1 MVRYNQRASI
11 LEVGNSKILVTLP
24 GILAV
29 GLIVFFFVISTIV
42 AADFKRALIPDES
55 WHIAVSQYFAST
67 PGIPPDIPET
77 YELGVLTHK
86 PYLYHWI
93 NARLLNLLNLV
104 LSEVGNYKI
113 LVAFRFVGV
122 LYTTLAVVFCYLLS
136 REIIK
141 NPWWRIMPLFLLT
154 STLMFVFHSAGVNYD
169 NLTNLCAFAGI
180 YYLVKLL
187 KGEAYY
193 RNTLLWM
200 IWILAGALVKVT
212 TLPLLA
218 VMTVIWVV
226 YTFINRRK
234 IDFKINFDWKIILLV
249 VVFAVFVG
257 LNFMLYGVNLI
268 QYRAVIPSCTMVL
281 TDSECSQHPVYLRDK
296 NAADNLSIAQ
306 MFNGNAPDPLTWL
319 VGWWFPTMIKMMFG
333 FAGFKWYI
341 PSDLF
346 IALYQ
351 WWFLGV
357 VFLAVFFWKKPSLP
371 VLGLIAIVV
380 FYILT
385 LLQTNLAAELK
396 SGFKHLGI
404 QGRYLFPV
412 LGGIYVL
419 FGHYAE
425 RIPNRIAAGTTAVV
439 TFALFFFNSPIWVMT
454 YPRLIAY
461 PSTVITAEEAS
472 VPLVNGSEVIQ
483 DFQSE
488 CSGEIKQLEVL
499 VSSGQLLS
507 PQPVKLMLTD
517 MDNPQI
523 IAEQQ
528 AVSAPGE
535 NQAWVVFP
543 LNMQQNTR
551 HRHLRIALSAEGV
564 EEGQPLKIW
573 NTTTN
578 VYLFGDAIINGIP
591 TNKDLVFRY
600 TCKRPALKDWFYE

>member
-1 MVRYNQRASI
+1 MVRYNQHASI
-11 LEVGNSKILVTLP
+11 LEIGNSKISVTLP
-24 GILAV
+24 GLLAV
-29 GLIVFFFVISTIV
+29 GLIFLFFAISTIV
-42 AADFKRALIPDES
+42 ATDFKRGIVPDED
-55 WHIAVSQYFAST
+55 WHIAVSQHFAST
-67 PGIPPDIPET
+67 WGIPSDTPET
-77 YELGVLTHK
+77 YSLGVLTQK

-104 LSEVGNYKI
+104 FSDGSNYKI
-113 LVAFRFVGV
+113 LVTFRLAGV

-136 REIIK
+136 REVIK
-141 NPWWRIMPLFLLT
+141 NPWWQLMPLFLLT

-187 KGEAYY
+187 KGEAFYQ
-193 RNTLLWM
+193 NTLLWM
-200 IWILAGALVKVT
+200 IWALAGALVKVT

-218 VMTVIWVV
+218 VMAVIWIV
-226 YTFINRRK
+226 YTFLKRRQ
-234 IDFKINFDWKIILLV
+234 IDFKIVLDWKIVLLLV
-249 VVFAVFVG
+249 VFTVLVV
-257 LNFMLYGVNLI
+257 LNFLLYGVNIL
-268 QYRAVIPSCTMVL
+268 QYRAVLPSCTMVL
-281 TDSECSQHPVYLRDK
+281 PESECIKNAVYLRDK
-296 NAADNLSIAQ
+296 NAEENLSFSQ
-306 MFNGNAPDPLTWL
+306 MFNGNAPDPFTWL
-319 VGWWFPTMIKMMFG
+319 VGWWFPTMVKMTFG
-333 FAGFKWYI
+333 FAGFMWYT
-341 PSDLF
+341 PSELV

-357 VFLAVFFWKKPSLP
+357 VILAIWYWKKPSLP

-439 TFALFFFNSPIWVMT
+439 TLALFFLNSPIWVMT
-454 YPRLIAY
+454 YPRLIPY
-461 PSTVITAEEAS
+461 PSTAITAEEAS
-472 VPLVNGSEVIQ
+472 VPLISGSEVFQ

-488 CSGEIKQLEVL
+488 CSGEIDQLEVL
-499 VSSGQLLS
+499 VSTGQTQS
-507 PQPVKLMLTD
+507 QQSVKMLLTD
-517 MDNPQI
+517 LDNQQI

-528 AVSAPGE
+528 TLSAPGK
-535 NQAWVVFP
+535 NQDWVVFP
-543 LNMQQNTR
+543 LNVQQNTMQ
-551 HRHLRIALSAEGV
+551 RHLRIALSADGV
-564 EEGQPLKIW
+564 EEGQPLKLW

-578 VYLFGDAIINGIP
+578 VYLFGDAIIEGNP

-600 TCKRPALKDWFYE
+600 TCKRPVLKDWFNE